1 MGAVYAMTTVWYR
14 VEAQLVSAGV
24 DEFDNPLGPAQV
36 YIYVRKYPVVKVTPK
51 GVWLNVYSSKRFV
64 RQEARKRFA
73 CPTEQEA
80 HLSFIARA
88 ERRCCIL
95 ESQLASTRRGIAL
108 SKRALGV
115 ADPLSFV

>member
-1 MGAVYAMTTVWYR
+1 MGTVLTEGAVWYR

-51 GVWLNVYSSKRFV
+51 GVWLNVYGSKRFV
-64 RQEARKRFA
+64 RQEVRKRFA

-88 ERRCCIL
+88 ERRCRIL

>member
-1 MGAVYAMTTVWYR
+1 MTDVWYR

-24 DEFDNPLGPAQV
+24 DEFDNPLGPSQV
-36 YIYVRKYPVVKVTPK
+36 RICVRKYPVVKTTPK
-51 GVWLNVYSSKRFV
+51 GVWLDVYGDKRFV
-64 RQEARKRFA
+64 RREARKRFA

-88 ERRCCIL
+88 ERRCRIL
-95 ESQLASTRRGIAL
+95 EAQTATTRRGIAL
-108 SKRALGV
+108 AKRALGV